1 MDQQDTLRV
10 ITALRNEAR
19 RLERMADAAN
29 PEPPAYQEGLR
40 EEVRAMDRLAAGIR
54 NSGGVYTRDEVST
67 AANNGADM
75 IGYSDELSMVVN
87 AQMTRLDKPD
97 AALDDV
103 ILANW
108 QCEAEDF
115 EKAGI
120 TGWATRE
127 LTEDEHQR
135 AEAALVERMKE
146 YLS

>member
-1 MDQQDTLRV
+1 
-10 ITALRNEAR
+10 
-19 RLERMADAAN
+19 
-29 PEPPAYQEGLR
+29 
-40 EEVRAMDRLAAGIR
+40 
-54 NSGGVYTRDEVST
+54 
-67 AANNGADM
+67 
-75 IGYSDELSMVVN
+75 MVVN

-97 AALDDV
+97 ATLDDV

-115 EKAGI
+115 EEAGI

-135 AEAALVERMKE
+135 AEAALIDRMKE